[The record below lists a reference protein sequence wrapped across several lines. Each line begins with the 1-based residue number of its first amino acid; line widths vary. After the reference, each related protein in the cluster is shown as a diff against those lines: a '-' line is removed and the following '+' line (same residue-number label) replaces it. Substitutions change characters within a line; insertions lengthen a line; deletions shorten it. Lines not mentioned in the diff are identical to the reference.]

1 MKKLSYPF
9 VPRTNKYLI
18 PGQFWPIPL
27 SNGTFACGRVLE
39 VSSEYTKGFIAGLM
53 DWVGN
58 EPPTNEELRGS
69 SIIKQGDGHI
79 KMIQETSIN
88 GMIFGYRDLELDDL
102 EVAYFRSQE
111 MFADNCMLQKGY
123 TEIRPIT
130 KEEHQKYST
139 FSTWGYG
146 VIKFSAED
154 TFVKK

>member
-9 VPRTNKYLI
+9 QPKSNRYLI

-39 VSSEYTKGFIAGLM
+39 VSSEYNKAFIGGLM
-53 DWVGN
+53 DWIGN
-58 EPPTNEELRGS
+58 EPPTSEDLRGS

-79 KMIQETSIN
+79 KMIQETAID
-88 GMIFGYRDLELDDL
+88 GMIFGHRDLELDNL

-123 TEIRPIT
+123 KEIRPIT
-130 KEEHQKYST
+130 KEEHQKYNT
-139 FSTWGYG
+139 LSTWGYG

-154 TFVKK
+154 MFVKK